1 MRISTPKSKKH
12 AFQSYYE
19 NCCKEGKIK
28 EISELLQ
35 SNPEMLNY
43 RDQHLG
49 LTLLA
54 NSIKCGQIELSKFLL
69 GKGADPNIGNIIS
82 ETPLH
87 IAIDNSDLELAE
99 MLLQYKAE
107 PNCMTVDGETPLHH
121 SAFIGDKKMMGLLLS
136 YGADP
141 NIKDTTLGRTPL
153 HCAVQCEHLECVQLL
168 LSYGAIGTIE
178 DKEGNSPISA
188 CENGEIFK
196 ILEDTRDKTL
206 KNPLHCIPEAHSSD
220 EERNS
225 CRYSFS
231 QSSVSVDFSITESSF
246 VSLSYEV
253 MPTQKF
259 GSEDTT
265 VSIQISQSEDL
276 KLVKFLR
283 GIKML
288 NYKDLLICEGF
299 DDMDMMI
306 FQMTSI
312 MPITH
317 EVLEEVG
324 IAKHGHR
331 ARLLM
336 KLEQIAGV
344 QDHNK
349 PQNKVN
355 KSIIDSGWE
364 CCQPKHTFTPGISNL
379 RDWLILLKLDK
390 YQKLFEQA
398 GYEDLQF
405 MVSLMN
411 SRYPIDDN
419 LLKKIGISKLGHR
432 MRVLAK
438 LIEDARNIKLRS
450 ATGKEACNLL

>member
-1 MRISTPKSKKH
+1 MRTSTPKSKKH

-35 SNPEMLNY
+35 SSPEILNY

-54 NSIKCGQIELSKFLL
+54 NSIKYGQIELSKFLL
-69 GKGADPNIGNIIS
+69 SQGANPNIGNIIS

-87 IAIDNSDLELAE
+87 IAIDNSDLELADV
-99 MLLQYKAE
+99 LLQYKAE

-121 SAFIGDKKMMGLLLS
+121 SAFIGDKKMMSLLLS

-153 HCAVQCEHLECVQLL
+153 HCAVQCEHFECVQLL
-168 LSYGAIGTIE
+168 LSYGAVTTIE
-178 DKEGNSPISA
+178 DKEGNSPIST
-188 CENGEIFK
+188 CENGEIMK
-196 ILEDTRDKTL
+196 ILEDIRDKTL

-246 VSLSYEV
+246 VSLPYEV

-265 VSIQISQSEDL
+265 ASMQISQSEDL

-288 NYKDLLICEGF
+288 NYKDVLICEGF

-306 FQMTSI
+306 FQMTSTL
-312 MPITH
+312 PITH
-317 EVLEEVG
+317 EVLEG
-324 IAKHGHR
+324 IGIVKHGHR

-336 KLEQIAGV
+336 KLEQTAGV
-344 QDHNK
+344 QNLNK
-349 PQNKVN
+349 PQNK
-355 KSIIDSGWE
+355 SAIDSGWE
-364 CCQPKHTFTPGISNL
+364 CCQPKHTFTPGVSNL
-379 RDWLILLKLDK
+379 RDWLALLKIDK

-419 LLKKIGISKLGHR
+419 LLNKMGISKMGHR

-438 LIEDARNIKLRS
+438 LTDDARNITSRS
-450 ATGKEACNLL
+450 PTGKEACNLL